1 MNSKLIQSQGRPNS
15 DKKAVAVRTNNTL
28 NTGHSHILACYDV
41 GDRLE
46 RHRHTFFITNIL
58 KSPTFLSPSLS
69 HQHNDVTNITL
80 TVRNS
85 SFRAN
90 TKTSDKM
97 LVSIKTV
104 AKYQKQSFSQS
115 KITNINVKWGM

>member
-28 NTGHSHILACYDV
+28 NTGHSHILAYYDV

-58 KSPTFLSPSLS
+58 KSPTILSPSLS

-90 TKTSDKM
+90 TKTSDKI
-97 LVSIKTV
+97 LVSINQNRGKISKT
-104 AKYQKQSFSQS
+104 KLFT
-115 KITNINVKWGM
+115 ILDH